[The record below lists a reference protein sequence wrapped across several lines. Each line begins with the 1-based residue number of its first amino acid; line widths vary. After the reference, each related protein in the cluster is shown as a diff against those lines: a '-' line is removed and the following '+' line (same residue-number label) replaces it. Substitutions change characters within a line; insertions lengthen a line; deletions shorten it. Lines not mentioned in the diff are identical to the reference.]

1 MLLWQYQV
9 LCLYVDALV
18 KGAFVV
24 TPYEKKKKKNCNCVL
39 VKWVC
44 VVNKGVI

>member
-1 MLLWQYQV
+1 MHYNASFAMLLWQYQV

-24 TPYEKKKKKNCNCVL
+24 TPYEKKKKKT
-39 VKWVC
+39 
-44 VVNKGVI
+44 VIVFW